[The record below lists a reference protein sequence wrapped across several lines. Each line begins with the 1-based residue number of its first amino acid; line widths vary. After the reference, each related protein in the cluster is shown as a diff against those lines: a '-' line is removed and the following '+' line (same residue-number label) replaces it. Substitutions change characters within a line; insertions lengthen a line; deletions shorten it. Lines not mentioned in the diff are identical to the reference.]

1 MNNTIGG
8 SNTAVGDNALTAN
21 TTGVNNVAFG
31 TLPLSHNT
39 TGSSNTA
46 IGNLA
51 LEFSEDTNDHVCV
64 GRQAGSGITTAN
76 NNIII
81 GHLSG
86 VHSIFGQVSDRCF
99 IGNIYGA
106 PVSSATATAVM
117 IDSDGRLGTFT
128 VAAADPGGLSPQRV
142 QPQAIPDAAKQTMLN
157 RKVEKQQATIAELKS
172 TIAQQQK
179 QIEKQQKQMETVVAR
194 LKEQESKIQ
203 KVSAQLELN
212 KPAPQLVASDQ

>member
-1 MNNTIGG
+1 M
-8 SNTAVGDNALTAN
+8 
-21 TTGVNNVAFG
+21 
-31 TLPLSHNT
+31 
-39 TGSSNTA
+39 
-46 IGNLA
+46 
-51 LEFSEDTNDHVCV
+51 CV
-64 GRQAGSGITTAN
+64 GRLAGSGITTAN
-76 NNIII
+76 NNIIL

-86 VHSIFGQVSDRCF
+86 VHSVFGQVSDRCF

-106 PVSSATATAVM
+106 PVSSATAAVVLV
-117 IDSDGRLGTFT
+117 DSDGRLGTFT
-128 VAAADPGGLSPQRV
+128 AASDPGAFSPQRV